1 MGHKLDRI
9 QLNKAIEIIETLLEP
24 ELKSNNGSDGAC
36 GIKNGKVIDLVAEID
51 LFSQESLSD
60 FFKNKEYH

>member
-24 ELKSNNGSDGAC
+24 ELKSNNGSDGVC

-51 LFSQESLSD
+51 LSSQESLSD
-60 FFKNKEYH
+60 FFKNK

>member
-36 GIKNGKVIDLVAEID
+36 GINNGKVIDLVVEID

-60 FFKNKEYH
+60 FSKNK